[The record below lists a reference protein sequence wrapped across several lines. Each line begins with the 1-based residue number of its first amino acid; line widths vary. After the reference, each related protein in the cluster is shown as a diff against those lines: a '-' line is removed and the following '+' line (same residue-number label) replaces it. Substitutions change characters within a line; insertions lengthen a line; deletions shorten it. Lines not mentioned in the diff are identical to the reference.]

1 VLNLL
6 VIPELVSVPDIIS
19 SSTALSW
26 PHGTEFA
33 DSRLK
38 LITFSIVSLICTD
51 SDHYY
56 LFEDVPLTILQRL
69 ADLDYRKP
77 LIAMGMVTRRDNP
90 SSHDLFNLSASVRT
104 LSHTRFE
111 WIGTENWLL
120 LHFFWYVS
128 NMIIHTE
135 FIQSLARLSINW
147 RKQRSSGHTFLSL
160 DRAVPQLFFTF
171 SPAKR

>member
-1 VLNLL
+1 MLNLL

-38 LITFSIVSLICTD
+38 LITFSVISRICSD
-51 SDHYY
+51 PDHYY
-56 LFEDVPLTILQRL
+56 LFEDVPLTILQQL

-111 WIGTENWLL
+111 WIGTEN
-120 LHFFWYVS
+120 FD
-128 NMIIHTE
+128 E
-135 FIQSLARLSINW
+135 LASA
-147 RKQRSSGHTFLSL
+147 TFLL
-160 DRAVPQLFFTF
+160 VCFKYDYPH
-171 SPAKR
+171 